1 MKHHGA
7 PRVLY
12 ISDSIGLG
20 HAARDLAIT
29 AQLRELH
36 PDIEIDWLA
45 NDPARRAIEEAG
57 ETLLP
62 EAAEFAETG
71 FAEDNAG
78 EFSLNIMRYVLRA
91 RGAWKRAAQAFF
103 EVTAAHDYDLV
114 VGDEAYEIMV
124 ALEKQ
129 PDRKRSPFVMIFDFV
144 GLDAM
149 SPSPMER
156 LAVYTYNRMWG
167 GGYRR
172 QPPKADLVLF
182 VGEPEDVDDRPFGL
196 GLANRREYAR
206 RHYEFV
212 GYTFPF
218 DPDDYADRAKVRAS
232 LGYDERPLIV
242 CTIGGTSVGGDL
254 LKLCAAAYPEIASR
268 IPNARMLL
276 VTGPRLDPTAVS
288 APPGVEVRGYVPCL
302 YEHLAASDLTI
313 TQSGGTTTLELT
325 ALRRPFIHLPLEG
338 HFEQDIA
345 VSGRLRRHGAGE
357 QMAYSETSPE
367 MLADRAVQLLGT
379 NPTWRR
385 IPTDGARKAAGL
397 IDELLCIGHPRPIH
411 EDSSDPIDDE

>member
-1 MKHHGA
+1 
-7 PRVLY
+7 L
-12 ISDSIGLG
+12 S
-20 HAARDLAIT
+20 T
-29 AQLRELH
+29 AS
-36 PDIEIDWLA
+36 
-45 NDPARRAIEEAG
+45 G

-129 PDRKRSPFVMIFDFV
+129 PDLKKSPFVMIFDFV

-172 QPPKADLVLF
+172 RPPKADLVLF
-182 VGEPEDVDDRPFGL
+182 IGEPEDVDDRPFGL

-206 RHYEFV
+206 STTSSSATR
-212 GYTFPF
+212 
-218 DPDDYADRAKVRAS
+218 S
-232 LGYDERPLIV
+232 LSIPTTTPTGRRSVPRSAM
-242 CTIGGTSVGGDL
+242 TSV
-254 LKLCAAAYPEIASR
+254 P
-268 IPNARMLL
+268 
-276 VTGPRLDPTAVS
+276 
-288 APPGVEVRGYVPCL
+288 
-302 YEHLAASDLTI
+302 
-313 TQSGGTTTLELT
+313 
-325 ALRRPFIHLPLEG
+325 
-338 HFEQDIA
+338 
-345 VSGRLRRHGAGE
+345 
-357 QMAYSETSPE
+357 
-367 MLADRAVQLLGT
+367 
-379 NPTWRR
+379 
-385 IPTDGARKAAGL
+385 
-397 IDELLCIGHPRPIH
+397 
-411 EDSSDPIDDE
+411 